1 MDSKKI
7 TRAEMIRRLA
17 EIIEKETSKDFE
29 DMDYDLVAECGELLD
44 RLMGKRRRLS
54 EREIRKKINLI
65 KARVDPELKKTLRR
79 RKLMKVLITAAAVM
93 CMSVT
98 VLAIPQIK
106 IKLLQVLQLAVG
118 ESTNENEVTYI
129 HSGQTKHYADIDSLI
144 KTEDLNILSFED
156 SQGEIKITNIKS
168 LDSVSITTVSFNDPE
183 ISCTISHNQ
192 NCLSENIV
200 NESKEYVTPYFTA
213 YIFSNNISEK
223 TIFNAYIYYDKD
235 TYAIECPNLSTL
247 YKVLDSLKKGD

>member
-98 VLAIPQIK
+98 VIAIPFTRNYI
-106 IKLLQVLQLAVG
+106 LNALQLGNG
-118 ESTNENEVTYI
+118 ESSEMGGISCVNNGIAKDYDTIEEFVKNN
-129 HSGQTKHYADIDSLI
+129 
-144 KTEDLNILSFED
+144 NLSF
-156 SQGEIKITNIKS
+156 SYPRGLSGKYKIEKI
-168 LDSVSITTVSFNDPE
+168 I
-183 ISCTISHNQ
+183 C
-192 NCLSENIV
+192 V
-200 NESKEYVTPYFTA
+200 NESDLVFLFFKDENIDYEIWLNNTDISIYTPHATEYHYGNYTTYVVADNKENPTKYYSYTVVGDDIHSIT
-213 YIFSNNISEK
+213 SSDIS
-223 TIFNAYIYYDKD
+223 D
-235 TYAIECPNLSTL
+235 IEVIIS
-247 YKVLDSLKKGD
+247 SIE